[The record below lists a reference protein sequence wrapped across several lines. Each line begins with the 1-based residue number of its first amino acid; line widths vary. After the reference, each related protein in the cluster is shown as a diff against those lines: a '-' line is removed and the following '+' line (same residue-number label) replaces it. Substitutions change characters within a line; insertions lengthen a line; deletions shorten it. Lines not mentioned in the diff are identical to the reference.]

1 MRTRK
6 ELLGVFLSL
15 LLLACFSADGFAE
28 EMTGGKINFGKLT
41 IVPGLALQE
50 VYDDNIFLGNGTNVT
65 GEAEESDW
73 ITHVMPN
80 LLVNYDLPDRGRIT
94 AGYLGDYAY
103 YKDFDDVD
111 WKNHTALFNF
121 DYEAPGGLIAGVE
134 NTYIDA
140 EDPFG
145 SENQYKLGRQT
156 ERWSDTLRTKLGFRF
171 SDRFRVLTYFNYYKQ
186 DYDALEDFTQDWDDQ
201 EFGAGFE
208 MRVLPRTWAFVRYF
222 TGERDFY
229 THPEGFGVNDS
240 NDADYDWQRVNV
252 GLAWDP
258 EGKLRGE
265 LNFGYAWK
273 DYENTFDPTGALYD
287 EKDTWIASTRITYAA
302 TATTNLSLTILR
314 AVRDTGAN
322 TNEYFEDTGASIG
335 LIQELYYKL
344 SLLANVGYSKNEYN
358 LPVNNPRDQD
368 NYLASVGLE
377 YRLLDWLAAMTT
389 YTYNR
394 KDSNYAED
402 DYVVNKFLV
411 GLRALY

>member
-1 MRTRK
+1 MRK
-6 ELLGVFLSL
+6 ELLGVLLSL
-15 LLLACFSADGFAE
+15 FILAALSLSCFAE
-28 EMTGGKINFGKLT
+28 EMTGGRINFGSLT
-41 IVPGLALQE
+41 IIPGLSVQE
-50 VYDDNIFLGNGTNVT
+50 VYDDNVFLGSGSNNTT
-65 GEAEESDW
+65 EREESDW
-73 ITHVMPN
+73 ITHVQPN
-80 LLVNYDLPDRGRIT
+80 LLFNYDFAERGRIA
-94 AGYLGDYAY
+94 AGYRGDYAY
-103 YKDFDDVD
+103 YQDIDDND
-111 WKNHTALFNF
+111 WKNHTAYFNF
-121 DYEAPGGLIAGVE
+121 DYQAPGGLIAGVE

-140 EDPFG
+140 ADPFG
-145 SENQYKLGRQT
+145 SSNQYNLGIQT
-156 ERWSDTLRTKLGFRF
+156 KRWNDTLTTKLGFMF

-186 DYDALEDFTQDWDDQ
+186 DYDALQDFTQDWEDQ

-229 THPEGFGVNDS
+229 THPEGFGVDDS
-240 NDADYDWQRVNV
+240 NDADYDWQRVSV

-265 LNFGYAWK
+265 LNLGYAWK
-273 DYENTFDPTGALYD
+273 DYENTFDPTGARYD

-314 AVRDTGAN
+314 AVRDSGAD
-322 TNEYFEDTGASIG
+322 TNEYYEDTGASIG
-335 LIQELYYKL
+335 LVQELYYKL

-358 LPVNNPRDQD
+358 LPVDNPRDQD

-377 YRLLDWLAAMTT
+377 YRFLEWLSGLTT

-394 KDSNYAED
+394 KDSNFAD
-402 DYVVNKFLV
+402 DEYVVNQFLV